1 MYNMNSLTN
10 NLDDNV
16 NIILAN
22 SPLNFN
28 VVKREIIIKD
38 NIRCF
43 ILYISSLAKQEFIEN
58 SIIFPLLFHIECPI
72 NNVDCKSDYIA
83 KRYIAS
89 GDVQVTSDLNLISME
104 LKRGKCII
112 LIENENSVI
121 VCKTIGTVH
130 RAVTESNVEKVIKG
144 GKEAFIENLESNIA
158 LVQQGIKNDHLKI
171 ETFIFGEEN
180 QMDSVLIYLDNAIDP
195 EVLNNIRNSMSLV
208 KAKQVLGPGMLGQ
221 LMRTSDWSIFPQVK
235 TSEKPTKVISDI
247 LQGKAAVLT
256 EGAPY
261 AMILPVCFIEFFQ
274 DIEDYANRMLLGT
287 FDRLIRLLASI
298 IVLILPSV
306 YLILLNY
313 NSELTPLNLIKII
326 INTRQ
331 NIPLPPFLEI
341 LSMEILVEI
350 LREGGLRLPNPVGQT
365 LTIVGGIVLGQ
376 AATSAGLVSPTTLV
390 VVAITVIC
398 TFVIPNYDMTLSIR
412 LLRFGVLLLTNFFAF
427 LGLLVAIQLIIVTL
441 IRMDSFGVP
450 YFTPFA
456 PLRFKGLKDAVT
468 RSKVEK
474 LNTRAV
480 GFEISKNK
488 KNK

>member
-1 MYNMNSLTN
+1 MNSLTS
-10 NLDDNV
+10 NLDDNI
-16 NIILAN
+16 NIILSN
-22 SPLNFN
+22 TPSNYNF
-28 VVKREIIIKD
+28 VKREIIIKE
-38 NIRCF
+38 NLRCF
-43 ILYISSLAKQEFIEN
+43 ILYISGLAKQEFIEN
-58 SIIFPLLFHIECPI
+58 SIVYPLLFHIQCPI
-72 NNVDCKSDYIA
+72 NDVNNKSDYIA

-89 GDVQVTSDLNLISME
+89 SDVQTTADLNTISME

-121 VCKTIGTVH
+121 VCKTIGAAH
-130 RAVTESNVEKVIKG
+130 RDITESNVEKVIRG
-144 GKEAFIENLESNIA
+144 GREAFIESLETNIA
-158 LVQQGIKNDHLKI
+158 LVQQGIKNDHLKM

-195 EVLNNIRNSMSLV
+195 QVLNNIRNSMNLV
-208 KAKQVLGPGMLGQ
+208 KAKQILGPGMLGQ
-221 LMRTSDWSIFPQVK
+221 LMRTSSWSIFPQVK
-235 TSEKPTKVISDI
+235 TSEKPTKVISNI

-261 AMILPVCFIEFFQ
+261 AMILPASFIEFFQ

-287 FDRLIRLLASI
+287 FDRFIRLVASI
-298 IVLILPSV
+298 IVLTLPSV

-326 INTRQ
+326 ISTRQ

-365 LTIVGGIVLGQ
+365 LSIVGGIVLGQ

-398 TFVIPNYDMTLSIR
+398 TFVIPNYDMALSIR
-412 LLRFGVLLLTNFFAF
+412 FLRFGVLLLTNFFAF
-427 LGLLVAIQLIIVTL
+427 LGLLVVIQLIIVTL

-450 YFTPFA
+450 YFTPLA
-456 PLRFKGLKDAVT
+456 PLRFKGLKDVLI
-468 RSKVEK
+468 RSKIGK
-474 LNTRAV
+474 LNTRAA
-480 GFEISKNK
+480 GFQISKNK